1 MLIRVISSTE
11 HSDPAVCALCT
22 QYNSCNCVPYPCFT
36 EKIDGKRNDEDT
48 SGEHE
53 LRLVLVGQTGSG
65 KSATGNTIL
74 GKQHF
79 LSELRPS
86 SVTQVCEQGSA
97 ELPEDDVVKHN
108 KVLVVDMPGFGDT
121 RSDPSE
127 VHTEIAKCVALSA
140 PGPHAFLLVIQL
152 GRYTKEENRVA
163 QEMLQI
169 FGEYALQHHTVI
181 VFTRGDDLEESG
193 GDLEMF
199 LGQHAPKALRSLLE
213 ACGRRYHVLNNRN
226 MKNREQVKEL
236 LRKVEKMVEENRGQ
250 YYTSA
255 MFQEAELAIRE
266 EQERLMSQGAVNMEG
281 ALVLSKRRRKDCEE
295 RAEEMWVEERS
306 IERWWLLKEGWQK
319 WKERERR
326 RRNVLESLRTEAAL
340 SPKVLERVKVL
351 VAAGATGFAVG
362 AVCGAVAPF
371 ALAAGASV
379 VSSSVGI
386 TAGVAGKSAIAV
398 GAAMGGVVGGANGV
412 LVGAKAAAP
421 GEAALDTLGQVG
433 LMGVAAVSGAVVVGG
448 ALGVGAGL
456 MGAGLESGAAITGA
470 EAFSVSSAGAVAAP
484 QTLGGALVEDIAASS
499 GLTGAVGTNGRIL
512 TAMTEIGKVTAGAV
526 LAGGLVVKV
535 VKEKVRS
542 VTGCTERKSYEI
554 YWNK

>member
-1 MLIRVISSTE
+1 M
-11 HSDPAVCALCT
+11 
-22 QYNSCNCVPYPCFT
+22 
-36 EKIDGKRNDEDT
+36 
-48 SGEHE
+48 
-53 LRLVLVGQTGSG
+53 LVGQTGSG

-74 GKQHF
+74 GRQHF
-79 LSELRPS
+79 LSELRAS

-97 ELPEDDVVKHN
+97 ELPEDEVVKHT

-152 GRYTKEENRVA
+152 GRYTEGENRAA

-181 VFTRGDDLEESG
+181 VFTHGDDLEESG

-199 LGQHAPKALRSLLE
+199 LGQHTPKALRSLLE
-213 ACGRRYHVLNNRN
+213 ACGNRYHVLNNRK
-226 MKNREQVKEL
+226 MKNRDQVKEL
-236 LRKVEKMVEENRGQ
+236 LRKVEKMVEDNRGQ

-266 EQERLMSQGAVNMEG
+266 EQERLMRQGAANMEG
-281 ALVLSKRRRKDCEE
+281 ALVLSKRRKKECEV
-295 RAEEMWVEERS
+295 RVEEMWVEKRS
-306 IERWWLLKEGWQK
+306 VERWWLLKEGWQK
-319 WKERERR
+319 WKERERKR
-326 RRNVLESLRTEAAL
+326 GRHGLESLRIKAAL
-340 SPKVLERVKVL
+340 SPKVLERVKVF

-362 AVCGAVAPF
+362 AVCGVVAPF

-379 VSSSVGI
+379 VGSSVGI
-386 TAGVAGKSAIAV
+386 AAGVAGKSVIAV
-398 GAAMGGVVGGANGV
+398 GAAVGGVVGGANGV
-412 LVGAKAAAP
+412 LVGAEAAAP
-421 GEAALDTLGQVG
+421 GQAALDTLGQVG
-433 LMGVAAVSGAVVVGG
+433 LMGVAAVSGAAVVGG
-448 ALGVGAGL
+448 ALGVGAVL
-456 MGAGLESGAAITGA
+456 VGAGLESGAAITGA
-470 EAFSVSSAGAVAAP
+470 EAVSIASAGAVAAP
-484 QTLGGALVEDIAASS
+484 QTIGGALAEGIASNS
-499 GLTGAVGTNGRIL
+499 GLTGTVGTSGRIL
-512 TAMTEIGKVTAGAV
+512 TAMTEIGKVAAGAV

-535 VKEKVRS
+535 VKEKVSS